1 MARRKGSGG
10 GRGKPPEKPP
20 GKEKL
25 GDRLTRYA
33 MYGQMYNDRGSN
45 MTMGQRAGGAV
56 FNALEQGT
64 LGRMGMLG
72 GAISAGIH
80 SKKPGGATEGGSGVD
95 TQTIPF
101 QQIKGDDIV
110 SAINQSTR
118 QVVSGLNAV
127 NTTMG
132 RGLNSLRDGIQ
143 AQSQAL
149 NSIVGANED
158 VAIQMREMMEALNKM
173 GYDRGGSNG
182 NMNAMPMG
190 NASSIGSSQDATRQN
205 GDGLLQDILEGALMS
220 GMSSLM
226 TKMLPGI
233 LSRIGP
239 IAIAAASTA
248 AVAAAGYAIDAG
260 LGALGVGGNKLDTKK
275 DTENW
280 EKMNWWQKLES
291 GTARTIENVGG
302 IIAPNMANEA
312 AANRISAESAYF
324 DEQEG
329 KTKNPNKTRAE
340 AITSTTE
347 LTNQEIDELFKLA
360 PQNLDDASLMALAA
374 KKFPGRKYNT
384 LKARIKLLHQLVQPP
399 GPQSGLNTNK
409 GVQVASLDPSI
420 GLSSGSYLANRQA
433 EKDNTSESKL
443 KAQEATAE
451 EAASKNI
458 TQSITVNAKDLFYK
472 ADKITFN
479 TDTLEF
485 KVGASSATS
494 GSSGSLSGF
503 SGSGS
508 GPGGNN
514 NFSGPVSGTTAQVL
528 ATIKKR
534 ESGGNYQAKNPNS
547 SASGAYQFIDSTW
560 QSLTKKYGVGTQYKT
575 AGSAPPEIQDAVAKA
590 YVDDIL
596 KQNNGDVSKVPNVWF
611 TGNAEGKMSQKALA
625 ANGGLTAQQYQANWM
640 NDFNK
645 IAGSQVPS
653 ATDATPTSSGST
665 GGEGLQGPDTS
676 TGSGSTGG
684 AGLQGPDVSSGQSS
698 APSGGAAA
706 PSSTPNATPVPSS
719 GGGGGG
725 SLNAFLDPSKRGTDH
740 ASGLKSDFAS
750 KLQPFLQ
757 AAKGAGFDLKIGS
770 GYRSVERQKQLFAAA
785 VQKYGSVAA
794 ARKWVAPPGKSNHNG
809 GRAVDLWLNG
819 KALTSN
825 SKATQWAHANAGKY
839 GLYFRMAHEP
849 WHIEP
854 TKGGAQ
860 TADASPVDT
869 SATGPSGGGM
879 ESESSGGGGATP
891 VASAGEGMSGAGMG
905 GAMGTN
911 PISGMMGALG
921 GGANP
926 LSSMMGMLGGGGSP
940 FGIVGNLMGTVL
952 GALSSSTSMSAAT
965 QKSGPVTAN
974 IINNAKHGSD
984 STGTNFPD
992 PKSPLPAIDS
1002 MFARLFDGS
1011 SMFG

>member
-1 MARRKGSGG
+1 MARTRGSGG
-10 GRGKPPEKPP
+10 GRRGGNGKPPEKPP

-118 QVVSGLNAV
+118 QVVTGLNAV

-173 GYDRGGSNG
+173 GYDRGGSEKN
-182 NMNAMPMG
+182 NFTNAG
-190 NASSIGSSQDATRQN
+190 FIGSQPSDASRQN
-205 GDGLLQDILEGALMS
+205 NNSLLQDVVQGAII
-220 GMSSLM
+220 SSL
-226 TKMLPGI
+226 TGA
-233 LSRIGP
+233 LSRIAP
-239 IAIAAASTA
+239 LITSAIVPLMGGAITHFLDQDASK
-248 AVAAAGYAIDAG
+248 AGNSI
-260 LGALGVGGNKLDTKK
+260 VGSWIN
-275 DTENW
+275 ENIP
-280 EKMNWWQKLES
+280 
-291 GTARTIENVGG
+291 G
-302 IIAPNMANEA
+302 
-312 AANRISAESAYF
+312 AANVDDFIFKMSGGYVGTDINDPRYSWNKNKDATQTNKPGAV
-324 DEQEG
+324 
-329 KTKNPNKTRAE
+329 NPNKSRAD
-340 AITSTTE
+340 AILNPSISSKATPGLTASGGE
-347 LTNQEIDELFKLA
+347 LTSDEINQLFKIA
-360 PQNLDDASLMALAA
+360 PVGTSDADLMALAE
-374 KKFPGRKYNT
+374 KTFPGRKYNT
-384 LKARIKLLHQLVQPP
+384 LKARIKQLQQLMQP

-433 EKDNTSESKL
+433 GKDNTSESKL
-443 KAQEATAE
+443 KAQEAIAE

-458 TQSITVNAKDLFYK
+458 TQSISVNAKDLFYK

-494 GSSGSLSGF
+494 GGAAGLSSFGGGGPSGN
-503 SGSGS
+503 G
-508 GPGGNN
+508 
-514 NFSGPVSGTTAQVL
+514 FSGPVSGTTAQVM
-528 ATIKKR
+528 ATIRKR
-534 ESGGNYQAKNPNS
+534 ESGGNYQAQSKSS

-560 QSLTKKYGVGTQYKT
+560 QSLTKKFGVGTQYKR
-575 AGSAPPEIQDAVAKA
+575 AADAPPEVQDKVAQA

-596 KQNNGDVSKVPNVWF
+596 KRNNGDVSKVPLEWY
-611 TGNAEGKMSQKALA
+611 TGNSQGKMSAAAIA
-625 ANGGLTAQQYQANWM
+625 ANNGLTAEAYQSKWM

-645 IAGSQVPS
+645 IAGS
-653 ATDATPTSSGST
+653 SG
-665 GGEGLQGPDTS
+665 GAGLQGPDAS
-676 TGSGSTGG
+676 PVAPSSTGG
-684 AGLQGPDVSSGQSS
+684 SGLQGPDVSSGQSS
-698 APSGGAAA
+698 TTSGSNNTSGAGLSFASHVNKNINTGIASKIKDIQGAFGQTLNITSGYRDPAYNKKVGGAKNSAHMRKNAVDVKFNGGIPETLKLIKTASQMGIGGIGVYGPGKIHLDTENRRAWGPSYGRSSVPAWAEEAIRAHESGQMGAYDPSAA
-706 PSSTPNATPVPSS
+706 GSSGQDATMETS

-725 SLNAFLDPSKRGTDH
+725 SP
-740 ASGLKSDFAS
+740 
-750 KLQPFLQ
+750 
-757 AAKGAGFDLKIGS
+757 
-770 GYRSVERQKQLFAAA
+770 
-785 VQKYGSVAA
+785 
-794 ARKWVAPPGKSNHNG
+794 
-809 GRAVDLWLNG
+809 
-819 KALTSN
+819 
-825 SKATQWAHANAGKY
+825 
-839 GLYFRMAHEP
+839 
-849 WHIEP
+849 
-854 TKGGAQ
+854 
-860 TADASPVDT
+860 
-869 SATGPSGGGM
+869 
-879 ESESSGGGGATP
+879 GATP
-891 VASAGEGMSGAGMG
+891 SAGAMSEGAG
-905 GAMGTN
+905 
-911 PISGMMGALG
+911 SMMGALG
-921 GGANP
+921 GGPLGAMMGALGGAMGGGNP
-926 LSSMMGMLGGGGSP
+926 VASMMGALGGGGSP
-940 FGIVGNLMGTVL
+940 FGMVGSLMGTIL

-965 QKSGPVTAN
+965 PRSGPVTTN
-974 IINNAKHGSD
+974 IMNNTKQGSD

-1011 SMFG
+1011 AMFG